1 MNRRFW
7 IPALLILLILT
18 GCGGEDENNKPSNPT
33 PEITPT
39 TEIEVT
45 PAPTLSDTERQQL
58 EVSYSVLSEAHTQ
71 IEGIWT
77 DLQAGQ
83 SVECTTPLNP
93 QISPD
98 ALTGADVISQTL
110 QQAAI
115 EIETAVNLWQA
126 ECQNPR
132 PQPPA
137 DVIDRG
143 VRAALAAGQALEAAS
158 ELLRQ

>member
-1 MNRRFW
+1 MNHKFW

-18 GCGGEDENNKPSNPT
+18 GCGDGEENKPSNAT
-33 PEITPT
+33 REITPT

-45 PAPTLSDTERQQL
+45 PAPTLSDVERQQL
-58 EVSYSVLSEAHTQ
+58 EASYSILSEAQAQ
-71 IEGIWT
+71 IEGVWT

-83 SVECTTPLNP
+83 SVECANPLNP

-98 ALTGADVISQTL
+98 ALTGQDVISQTL

-115 EIETAVNLWQA
+115 EIETAVNLWQV

-143 VRAALAAGQALEAAS
+143 VRAALAAGQALVATS

>member
-1 MNRRFW
+1 MNYRFW
-7 IPALLILLILT
+7 IPALFILLILT
-18 GCGGEDENNKPSNPT
+18 GCGEDENNKPSDPT

-45 PAPTLSDTERQQL
+45 PAPTLSDAERQQL
-58 EVSYSVLSEAHTQ
+58 EASYSILSEAHTQ
-71 IEGIWT
+71 IEGIWS

-83 SVECTTPLNP
+83 SVECATPLNP

-98 ALTGADVISQTL
+98 GLAGEDVISQTL